1 MSVSF
6 NPIIFTGLQI
16 NPASGGGGGGVSSVG
31 LAPSSVGT
39 VTNPTTTPVITLNQ
53 SNGATN
59 GFLASTDWNTFN
71 NKQSFIV
78 NKITLTPTNILNRNV
93 TLSQPP
99 ITPSQ
104 VSLEVIGGPEQN
116 YGADF
121 TVSGIT
127 LSWAGLFLDG
137 VLVAGDI
144 LNIYYY

>member
-16 NPASGGGGGGVSSVG
+16 NPAGGGGGGSVDSVG
-31 LAPSSVGT
+31 LSPASIGI
-39 VTNPTTTPVITLNQ
+39 VTNPTTNPVVTINK

-59 GFLASTDWNTFN
+59 GYLASTDWNTFN

-78 NKITLTPTNILNRNV
+78 NKITLTPTNILNKNV

-116 YGADF
+116 YGTDF
-121 TVSGIT
+121 TVSGMT
-127 LSWAGLFLDG
+127 LSWSGLFLDG